1 MLSILIFFF
10 FFTFSAFSPKFGKLF
25 GEVSFL
31 QGGFSAKWLFGEVV
45 FGKVS
50 CIETDTSCQ
59 FQFYTNF
66 NQKHKGSPVSGYL
79 YKLYVKDLIQKQK
92 IDTQNI
98 IFKIS
103 FRTKS
108 LRFEFR
114 RETRRIH
121 FQYPSHDDHF
131 RRETPRNFAA
141 KFLLYLAV
149 SPRNCQ
155 FRVCSFRVSPKKCAF

>member
-1 MLSILIFFF
+1 M
-10 FFTFSAFSPKFGKLF
+10 
-25 GEVSFL
+25 
-31 QGGFSAKWLFGEVV
+31 
-45 FGKVS
+45 
-50 CIETDTSCQ
+50 
-59 FQFYTNF
+59 
-66 NQKHKGSPVSGYL
+66 
-79 YKLYVKDLIQKQK
+79 KDLIQKQK

-131 RRETPRNFAA
+131 RRETPRNFAE
-141 KFLLYLAV
+141 KFLLFLAV

-155 FRVCSFRVSPKKCAF
+155 FRVCSFRVSPRKMRFLNCADCIIHVIGVYFQIIAEYFKADLENVLVCCLSTDLPFCAPTGFSIIYFVPF